1 MTCKNNFGADA
12 PSQPIPVLKG
22 WVCGR
27 VSQINVRVLEC
38 RLGFKAKCDRVSGRK
53 SVIAVA

>member
-22 WVCGR
+22 RVCGR
-27 VSQINVRVLEC
+27 VSRINSYLLIAWVI
-38 RLGFKAKCDRVSGRK
+38 VSRIGWRR
-53 SVIAVA
+53 

>member
-22 WVCGR
+22 RVCGR
-27 VSQINVRVLEC
+27 VSIFPENLSRDDFIPPVR
-38 RLGFKAKCDRVSGRK
+38 K
-53 SVIAVA
+53 VAHL